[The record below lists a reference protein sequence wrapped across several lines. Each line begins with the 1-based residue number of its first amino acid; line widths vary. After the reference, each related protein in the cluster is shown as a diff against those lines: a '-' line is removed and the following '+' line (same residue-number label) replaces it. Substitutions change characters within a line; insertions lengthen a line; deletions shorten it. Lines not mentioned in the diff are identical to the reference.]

1 MSEEKKNGST
11 SNSYNQPPPL
21 FVRLD
26 GRLIRSRVPLTY
38 YDGSFKLSSYLQHS
52 STSFKRLDFSSK
64 TRPAGEKERFVF
76 FPFLLSPFSCAA
88 LDKNIQGSNVSWQP
102 LWYIEGEWKQG
113 SPALVRDTDGVKQKW
128 QQLSKDCRRTGSKER
143 IGGGG
148 GGGRRE
154 RNITLATF
162 DALKW
167 PEEPRPVCLELRGE
181 ENHWLFRRRLF
192 YVPRVIFFFFF
203 FKYLN
208 LWFFFEGKQVFSC
221 HISPSASA
229 DVWSFWCSCRQIKLR
244 LMTSWDKL
252 IFSSNGCCLFIR
264 LRF

>member
-52 STSFKRLDFSSK
+52 STSFKRLDFSSQ

-143 IGGGG
+143 IGGGVG
-148 GGGRRE
+148 GEKRKKHNTGNVRCIKMTRGASASLSGTPRGRKSLAVQTP
-154 RNITLATF
+154 TL
-162 DALKW
+162 L
-167 PEEPRPVCLELRGE
+167 CS
-181 ENHWLFRRRLF
+181 
-192 YVPRVIFFFFF
+192 
-203 FKYLN
+203 
-208 LWFFFEGKQVFSC
+208 SC
-221 HISPSASA
+221 HFFYFFLSTWTCDFSLKGNKCSVVTSVHQHLLTSEVF
-229 DVWSFWCSCRQIKLR
+229 DVVAVR
-244 LMTSWDKL
+244 
-252 IFSSNGCCLFIR
+252 
-264 LRF
+264 